1 MVQLGRKSLMAALL
15 SGVAL
20 TVLPSIAVAAD
31 AGREVDELIVTAQ
44 KREENLKDVPISITA
59 ISSAE
64 VKKAGLTTFMDLEQ
78 YSPSVIVN
86 NNGDSRVAT
95 VSIRGVGSSQD
106 QGKQSSIGIFVDGVF
121 MSRIGMGI
129 SDLLDIERV
138 EVLRGP
144 QGTLFGMNTAA
155 GLISIITAQPN
166 VNEFHGYAEGV
177 VGNYDRVE
185 VRGSVTGPII
195 PGKLGF
201 SLAGYSVERS
211 GIVYNA
217 TLKRDVDDQKKTGM
231 RGKLRYV
238 GDHFDYTLTG
248 DVQRENDE
256 CCAYLFIALKP
267 GANILGIPV
276 APLAPPG
283 FPFSR
288 TTVTNRVNTN
298 QNRGGGVSGEGNWTV
313 FGDNVITSVTAYRN
327 WTISAD
333 SDTDSLPLDII
344 DGLFVHQHH
353 TQFSQELRLTS
364 PAGQKLEYVAGL
376 YYFTHEAIDH
386 EYVGING
393 LGKPGTDGRD
403 TIDSDHV
410 DTSKA
415 VFANLT
421 YHLTPQATLAAGA
434 RYTQEN
440 QKVDFTQLSNS
451 FAFANLG
458 FIHSTRDDSATTYTL
473 TGKYDWTPDIMT
485 YVTYARGFKPGG
497 FDLTR
502 LPNYNHLQFAA
513 ETNNNIE
520 IGLKAYLLDRR
531 VTVTTAA
538 FHTDYDNF
546 QTLAF
551 DGFNLVTTNAK
562 KFVTQGFEAE
572 IIARPMEGLRL
583 QAAYAYTD
591 ATYKDFK
598 NGQCPAGSPTPI
610 CDLSGRPLSEAPKNA
625 FNGSVD
631 YSHPLGDSGWS
642 GFVRGELS
650 YKSSMFLTQALDPF
664 LFQKAYTIVNGRI
677 GVESPKGLKL
687 ELWARNLFDKDFLQL
702 GFNAP
707 VITGG
712 YAGFLNEP
720 RMVGGRIS
728 QTF

>member
-1 MVQLGRKSLMAALL
+1 MVQLGRKCLMAVLL

-20 TVLPSIAVAAD
+20 TAMPAVAAS
-31 AGREVDELIVTAQ
+31 ANSREVDELVVTAQ
-44 KREENLKDVPISITA
+44 KREESLKDVPIAMTA
-59 ISSAE
+59 ISSVE
-64 VKKAGLTTFMDLEQ
+64 VKKAGLTSFMDLEQ
-78 YSPSVIVN
+78 YTPTMVIN

-155 GLISIITAQPN
+155 GLISIITASPN
-166 VNEFHGYAEGV
+166 IDEFHGYAEGV
-177 VGNYDRVE
+177 VGNYNRVE

-201 SLAGYSVERS
+201 SLAGYSVDRS

-231 RGKLRYV
+231 RAKLRYV
-238 GDHFDYTLTG
+238 GENFNYTLTG

-283 FPFSR
+283 FPYSR

-298 QNRGGGVSGEGNWTV
+298 QNRGGGVSGEGNWTIA
-313 FGDNVITSVTAYRN
+313 GGNVITSVTAARN

-333 SDTDSLPLDII
+333 SDTDALPLDII

-353 TQFSQELRLTS
+353 KQFSQELRITS
-364 PAGQKLEYVAGL
+364 PTGQKLEYVGGL
-376 YYFTHEAIDH
+376 YYFTHDAVDQQ
-386 EYVGING
+386 YVGIAG
-393 LGKPGTDGRD
+393 LGKPGTDGRSN
-403 TIDSDHV
+403 IASDHE

-434 RYTQEN
+434 RYTQEH
-440 QKVDFTQLSNS
+440 QTVDFTQLSNS

-458 FIHSTRDDSATTYTL
+458 SIHSTRDDSATTYTL
-473 TGKYDWTPDIMT
+473 TAKYDWTPDVMT
-485 YVTYARGFKPGG
+485 YATYARGFKPGG

-502 LPNYNHLQFAA
+502 LPNFTHLQFAA
-513 ETNNNIE
+513 ETNNNME
-520 IGLKAYLLDRR
+520 IGVKAYLMDRR
-531 VTVTTAA
+531 VTLTGAA
-538 FHTDYDNF
+538 FHTDYNNF

-562 KFVTQGFEAE
+562 RFITQGFEAE
-572 IIARPMEGLRL
+572 IIARPLEGLRV

-598 NGQCPAGSPTPI
+598 NGQCPAGAATPI
-610 CDLSGRPLSEAPKNA
+610 CDLSGRPLAEAPRNS
-625 FNGSVD
+625 FNSSVE
-631 YSHPLGDSGWS
+631 YRHPLGGSSWAGY
-642 GFVRGELS
+642 VRGEYS
-650 YKSSMFLTQALDPF
+650 YKSSMYLSQALDPF
-664 LFQKAYTIVNGRI
+664 LFQKAFSIVNARI
-677 GVESPKGLKL
+677 GVESADGLKL
-687 ELWARNLFDKDFLQL
+687 ELWARNLFDKDYLQL

-728 QTF
+728 KSF